1 MTEISGIFEAAERM
15 ESPAGTIKKRLMI
28 TTRLFRRLFRKRKKY
43 LPLIMKQAEYIQA
56 ASSILVQM
64 MQTTDKDE
72 WFSCEN
78 KIKTCEVQA
87 DELLT
92 EIYEDLY
99 DSIIVPVSRTDLQSI
114 AMSADDLID
123 KINASAK
130 SILLYFPKKIDSALE
145 DLATYIMSSAD
156 ALGDM
161 VRCLNDFSGNFNQI
175 ISQCDRITELEHEA
189 DETYE
194 EYVGYIFQNETD
206 PIELMKYKNIAEVLE
221 ETSDTAKRI
230 SDNVRMILLKY
241 MEKH

>member
-1 MTEISGIFEAAERM
+1 
-15 ESPAGTIKKRLMI
+15 
-28 TTRLFRRLFRKRKKY
+28 
-43 LPLIMKQAEYIQA
+43 MKQAEYIKA
-56 ASSILVQM
+56 ASSILVRM

-72 WFSCEN
+72 WFACEN
-78 KIKTCEVQA
+78 KIKSYEVQA
-87 DELLT
+87 DDLLT

-99 DSIIVPVSRTDLQSI
+99 GSILVPVSRTDMQTI
-114 AMSADDLID
+114 AMSVDDFID
-123 KINASAK
+123 KINAAAK
-130 SILLYFPKKIDSALE
+130 SVLLYFPKRIDSQLE
-145 DLATYIMSSAD
+145 DMATYIMSSAD

-161 VRCLNDFSGNFNQI
+161 IQYLSNFKANFRQI
-175 ISQCDRITELEHEA
+175 ITQCDRITELEHAA

-241 MEKH
+241 IDKN

>member
-1 MTEISGIFEAAERM
+1 MSIISRIFA
-15 ESPAGTIKKRLMI
+15 KKR
-28 TTRLFRRLFRKRKKY
+28 KY
-43 LPLIMKQAEYIQA
+43 LPLFMKQAEYIKA
-56 ASSILVQM
+56 ASSILVRM

-72 WFSCEN
+72 WFACEN
-78 KIKTCEVQA
+78 KIKSYEVQA
-87 DELLT
+87 DDLLT

-99 DSIIVPVSRTDLQSI
+99 GSILVPVSRTDMQTI
-114 AMSADDLID
+114 AMSVDDFID
-123 KINASAK
+123 KINAAAK
-130 SILLYFPKKIDSALE
+130 SVLLYFPKRIDSQLE
-145 DLATYIMSSAD
+145 DMATYIMSSAD

-161 VRCLNDFSGNFNQI
+161 IQYLSNFKANFRQI
-175 ISQCDRITELEHEA
+175 ITQCDRITELEHAA

-241 MEKH
+241 IDKN

>member
-1 MTEISGIFEAAERM
+1 
-15 ESPAGTIKKRLMI
+15 
-28 TTRLFRRLFRKRKKY
+28 
-43 LPLIMKQAEYIQA
+43 MKQAEYIKA
-56 ASSILVQM
+56 ASSILVRM

-72 WFSCEN
+72 WFACEN
-78 KIKTCEVQA
+78 KIKSYEVQA
-87 DELLT
+87 DDLLT

-99 DSIIVPVSRTDLQSI
+99 GSILVPVSRTDMQTI
-114 AMSADDLID
+114 AMSVDDFID
-123 KINASAK
+123 KINAAAK
-130 SILLYFPKKIDSALE
+130 SVLLYFPKRIDSQLE
-145 DLATYIMSSAD
+145 DMATYIMSSAD

-161 VRCLNDFSGNFNQI
+161 IQYLTDFKKNFRQI
-175 ISQCDRITELEHEA
+175 ITQCDRITELEHAA

-241 MEKH
+241 IDKN

>member
-1 MTEISGIFEAAERM
+1 MSLISRIFA
-15 ESPAGTIKKRLMI
+15 KR
-28 TTRLFRRLFRKRKKY
+28 RKY
-43 LPLIMKQAEYIQA
+43 LPLFMKQAEYIKA
-56 ASSILVQM
+56 ASSILVRM

-72 WFSCEN
+72 WFACEN
-78 KIKTCEVQA
+78 KIKSYEVQA
-87 DELLT
+87 DDLLT

-99 DSIIVPVSRTDLQSI
+99 GSILVPVSRTDMQTI
-114 AMSADDLID
+114 AMSVDDFID
-123 KINASAK
+123 KINAAAK
-130 SILLYFPKKIDSALE
+130 SVLLYFPKRIDSQLE
-145 DLATYIMSSAD
+145 DMATYIMSSAD

-161 VRCLNDFSGNFNQI
+161 IQYLSNFKANFRQI
-175 ISQCDRITELEHEA
+175 ITQCDRITELEHAA

-241 MEKH
+241 IDKN